1 MTKLETITAEDLQNR
16 TYEPTHFLVDEL
28 IPEGLHI
35 LAGAPKIGK
44 SWLALWLCLC
54 VSQGQPLW
62 NFATTQGEA
71 LYLSLED
78 SFQRIQTRLFD
89 LTEDAPPT
97 LHFAIMA
104 DTLKHGLEQQI
115 EQFLTEH
122 PDTKLVVIDTLQRVR
137 GTGSDSNLYA
147 NDYQAIG
154 LLKKL
159 ADKRHI
165 AIILIHHLRKLHD
178 DDPMNMI
185 SGSTGLSGAADSTF
199 VLQKH
204 SRLANIASLHCTGRD
219 IPDRTLKLEFG
230 EEDHIWKL
238 LEDSKPCGG
247 ASKISTLQIE
257 NLLSELLQKEPEIS
271 APAKALLEKIDPAGI
286 ESWTPNSFSHQI
298 RKSVDT
304 LRKNGIFASFR
315 KSNGER
321 LICLKRVDGAD
332 LPTVEKKST
341 LSTLRVCR
349 APAPRREARVAAV
362 CGFLPRQRVCVR
374 RGRKAHVAST
384 CGQRGK
390 TQVRNPEKPRR
401 GGKNPPVR
409 EEPASHLASRRRT
422 GSLPNA
428 SNRAE
433 AHTHFMR
440 TEENMRKNKQFSIRI
455 SAQDLE
461 TIRQKAVQAHMSQ
474 SDYVTACCLGKRIV
488 ILDGLR
494 EVLRQQKAIGN
505 NLNQL
510 TVLANMGKVQFANLD
525 SAAQE
530 FSKINTALREL
541 QEGGAGRSQS
551 SIS

>member
-1 MTKLETITAEDLQNR
+1 MNKLHTITAEDLQNR
-16 TYEPTHFLVDEL
+16 TYDPTPFLVDEL

-122 PDTKLVVIDTLQRVR
+122 SDTKLVVIDTLQHVR
-137 GTGSDSNLYA
+137 SAGSDSNNLYA
-147 NDYQAIG
+147 NDYHDIG
-154 LLKKL
+154 ILKQL
-159 ADKRHI
+159 ADRRHI
-165 AIILIHHLRKLHD
+165 AILLIHHLRKLHD

-230 EEDHIWKL
+230 EDDHVWKL
-238 LEDSKPCGG
+238 LEDSKTCSG

-257 NLLSELLQKEPEIS
+257 NLLSELLRKESEIS
-271 APAKALLEKIDPAGI
+271 APAKALLEKIDPAGS
-286 ESWTPNSFSHQI
+286 EGWTPNSFSHQI
-298 RKSVDT
+298 RKNVDA
-304 LRKNGIFASFR
+304 LRQNGILVSFR

-332 LPTVEKKST
+332 LPTVEII
-341 LSTLRVCR
+341 V
-349 APAPRREARVAAV
+349 PIDPV
-362 CGFLPRQRVCVR
+362 G
-374 RGRKAHVAST
+374 
-384 CGQRGK
+384 GQ
-390 TQVRNPEKPRR
+390 
-401 GGKNPPVR
+401 
-409 EEPASHLASRRRT
+409 
-422 GSLPNA
+422 
-428 SNRAE
+428 
-433 AHTHFMR
+433 
-440 TEENMRKNKQFSIRI
+440 
-455 SAQDLE
+455 
-461 TIRQKAVQAHMSQ
+461 
-474 SDYVTACCLGKRIV
+474 TAC
-488 ILDGLR
+488 
-494 EVLRQQKAIGN
+494 
-505 NLNQL
+505 
-510 TVLANMGKVQFANLD
+510 
-525 SAAQE
+525 
-530 FSKINTALREL
+530 TAP
-541 QEGGAGRSQS
+541 
-551 SIS
+551 

>member
-1 MTKLETITAEDLQNR
+1 MKKLETMTAEQLQSAP
-16 TYEPTHFLVDEL
+16 YSPVPFLVEEL

-147 NDYQAIG
+147 NDYQDIG

-159 ADKRHI
+159 ADNQHI
-165 AIILIHHLRKLHD
+165 AILLIHHLRKLHD

-185 SGSTGLSGAADSTF
+185 SGSTGLSGAADSAF
-199 VLQKH
+199 VLQKS

-230 EEDHIWKL
+230 EEDHVWKL
-238 LEDSKPCGG
+238 LEDSKTCSG

-257 NLLSELLQKEPEIS
+257 NLLSELLRKESEIS
-271 APAKALLEKIDPAGI
+271 APAKALLEKIDPAGSFGI
-286 ESWTPNSFSHQI
+286 TPKKI
-298 RKSVDT
+298 T
-304 LRKNGIFASFR
+304 
-315 KSNGER
+315 R
-321 LICLKRVDGAD
+321 L
-332 LPTVEKKST
+332 
-341 LSTLRVCR
+341 
-349 APAPRREARVAAV
+349 
-362 CGFLPRQRVCVR
+362 
-374 RGRKAHVAST
+374 
-384 CGQRGK
+384 
-390 TQVRNPEKPRR
+390 
-401 GGKNPPVR
+401 VR
-409 EEPASHLASRRRT
+409 ESVA
-422 GSLPNA
+422 
-428 SNRAE
+428 
-433 AHTHFMR
+433 
-440 TEENMRKNKQFSIRI
+440 
-455 SAQDLE
+455 
-461 TIRQKAVQAHMSQ
+461 
-474 SDYVTACCLGKRIV
+474 
-488 ILDGLR
+488 
-494 EVLRQQKAIGN
+494 
-505 NLNQL
+505 
-510 TVLANMGKVQFANLD
+510 
-525 SAAQE
+525 
-530 FSKINTALREL
+530 ALRENGVL
-541 QEGGAGRSQS
+541 AETYRNNGKRWISLKRADSADFPPVKIIGTIDPAGVPNACTAP
-551 SIS
+551 